1 MRQKKELSYFLLKLE
16 EYLNDYHPEKLQ
28 DKAFTN
34 ARAEEALTVYLEAIE
49 QGHDHLQAEE
59 LASETMFRG
68 LHFSA
73 NDTIRTVLEN
83 EFEAELP
90 EPLPEKFAP
99 ILLGSQAVKEV
110 LQKYDLNDEFDATSE
125 YELLYTELTGT
136 IALLIEENKLP
147 TVDA

>member
-1 MRQKKELSYFLLKLE
+1 M
-16 EYLNDYHPEKLQ
+16 NDYHPGKLQ

-49 QGHDHLQAEE
+49 QGHDYLQAEE
-59 LASETMFRG
+59 LASETLFQG

-73 NDTIRTVLEN
+73 YDTIRTVLEN
-83 EFEAELP
+83 EFETELP
-90 EPLPEKFAP
+90 DPLPERLATV
-99 ILLGSQAVKEV
+99 LLGSQAIKEV
-110 LQKYDLNDEFDATSE
+110 LQKYDINDEFDGTPE
-125 YELLYTELTGT
+125 YELLYTDLTGT

>member
-1 MRQKKELSYFLLKLE
+1 MRQKRPLSYFLLKLE
-16 EYLNDYHPEKLQ
+16 EYLNDYHPGKLQ

-49 QGHDHLQAEE
+49 QGHDYLQAEE
-59 LASETMFRG
+59 LASETLFQG

-73 NDTIRTVLEN
+73 YDTIRTVLEN
-83 EFEAELP
+83 EFETELP
-90 EPLPEKFAP
+90 DPLPERLATV
-99 ILLGSQAVKEV
+99 LLGSQAIKEV
-110 LQKYDLNDEFDATSE
+110 LQKYDINDEFDGTPE
-125 YELLYTELTGT
+125 YELLYTDLTGT

>member
-1 MRQKKELSYFLLKLE
+1 M
-16 EYLNDYHPEKLQ
+16 NDYHPGKLQ

-83 EFEAELP
+83 EFETELP
-90 EPLPEKFAP
+90 DPLPERLATV
-99 ILLGSQAVKEV
+99 LLGSQAIKEV
-110 LQKYDLNDEFDATSE
+110 LQKYDINDEFDGTPE
-125 YELLYTELTGT
+125 YELLYTDLTGT

>member
-28 DKAFTN
+28 DKAFMN
-34 ARAEEALTVYLEAIE
+34 ARAEEALTVYLDAIE

-59 LASETMFRG
+59 LASETLFRG

-73 NDTIRTVLEN
+73 YDTIRTVLEN

-90 EPLPEKFAP
+90 EPLPEKLAP

-110 LQKYDLNDEFDATSE
+110 LQKYDLNDEFDGTSE

>member
-1 MRQKKELSYFLLKLE
+1 MNYETKERTIVF
-16 EYLNDYHPEKLQ
+16 P
-28 DKAFTN
+28 
-34 ARAEEALTVYLEAIE
+34 LEAIE

-59 LASETMFRG
+59 LASETLFRG

-73 NDTIRTVLEN
+73 YDTIRTVLEN

-90 EPLPEKFAP
+90 EPLPEKLAP

-110 LQKYDLNDEFDATSE
+110 LQKYDLNDEFDGTSE

>member
-1 MRQKKELSYFLLKLE
+1 MRQKRQLSYFLLKLE
-16 EYLNDYHPEKLQ
+16 EYLIDYHPDKLQ

-34 ARAEEALTVYLEAIE
+34 ARSEEALTVYLDAIE

-59 LASETMFRG
+59 LASKTLYRG

-73 NDTIRTVLEN
+73 YGTIRTVLEN

-90 EPLPEKFAP
+90 EPLPEKLAP
-99 ILLGSQAVKEV
+99 ILLGSQAVTEV
-110 LQKYDLNDEFDATSE
+110 FQKYDLNDEFDGTPV

-147 TVDA
+147 TVEM